1 MDMKD
6 VYAALEKLDNG
17 ADLITAIKGE
27 INTLNNEA
35 EKNRVAGEHTA
46 EKLKNVFAGLD
57 LEDADDVADKA
68 KNLKAALDTFAQGGK
83 KPTEVAK
90 QITDLTAQVNKVT
103 KQLDAMTKTAQAE
116 KTKRLDSL
124 KMAKAVELLSKGHAA
139 SPENMAKLLEGS
151 IIVKDDESLAYNG
164 KDGEISLE
172 DGVAGWLKENSWAVK
187 ANGGGGSGSPTA
199 GTEKEAPTHS
209 LPDLILN
216 RMTIDEKCW
225 AFRETRHLS
234 VVQTGAS
241 I

>member
-6 VYAALEKLDNG
+6 VYVALEKLDNG

-35 EKNRVAGEHTA
+35 KKNRIAGEHTA
-46 EKLKNVFAGLD
+46 GKLKNVLAGLD

-103 KQLDAMTKTAQAE
+103 KQLDAMTQTAQAE
-116 KTKRLDSL
+116 KAKRLDGM

-172 DGVAGWLKENSWAVK
+172 DGVADWLKENSWAVK
-187 ANGGGGSGSPTA
+187 ANGGNGGESSDSFLA
-199 GTEKEAPTHS
+199 GFNS
-209 LPDLILN
+209 
-216 RMTIDEKCW
+216 
-225 AFRETRHLS
+225 
-234 VVQTGAS
+234 
-241 I
+241 

>member
-17 ADLITAIKGE
+17 ADLITTIKGE

-35 EKNRVAGEHTA
+35 KKNRIAGEHTA
-46 EKLKNVFAGLD
+46 EKLKNVLAGLD

-68 KNLKAALDTFAQGGK
+68 KNLEAALDTFAQGGK

-187 ANGGGGSGSPTA
+187 ANGGGGSGSPNGGNGGESSDPFLA
-199 GTEKEAPTHS
+199 GFNS
-209 LPDLILN
+209 
-216 RMTIDEKCW
+216 
-225 AFRETRHLS
+225 
-234 VVQTGAS
+234 
-241 I
+241 

>member
-35 EKNRVAGEHTA
+35 KKNRIAGEHTA
-46 EKLKNVFAGLD
+46 EKPKNVLAGLD

-68 KNLKAALDTFAQGGK
+68 KTLKAALDTFAQGGK

-90 QITDLTAQVNKVT
+90 RITDLTAQVNKVT

-116 KTKRLDSL
+116 KTKRLDGM

-172 DGVAGWLKENSWAVK
+172 DGVADWLKENSWAVK
-187 ANGGGGSGSPTA
+187 ANGGNGGESSDSFLA
-199 GTEKEAPTHS
+199 GFNS
-209 LPDLILN
+209 
-216 RMTIDEKCW
+216 
-225 AFRETRHLS
+225 
-234 VVQTGAS
+234 
-241 I
+241 

>member
-35 EKNRVAGEHTA
+35 KKNRIAGEHTA
-46 EKLKNVFAGLD
+46 GKLKNVLAGLD

-103 KQLDAMTKTAQAE
+103 IQLDAMTKTDQAE
-116 KTKRLDSL
+116 KAKRLDGM

-172 DGVAGWLKENSWAVK
+172 DGVADWLKENSWAVK
-187 ANGGGGSGSPTA
+187 ANGGNGGESSDSFLA
-199 GTEKEAPTHS
+199 GFNS
-209 LPDLILN
+209 
-216 RMTIDEKCW
+216 
-225 AFRETRHLS
+225 
-234 VVQTGAS
+234 
-241 I
+241 

>member
-35 EKNRVAGEHTA
+35 KKNRIAGEHTA
-46 EKLKNVFAGLD
+46 EKLKNVLAGLD

-103 KQLDAMTKTAQAE
+103 KQLVAMTKTAQAE

-187 ANGGGGSGSPTA
+187 ANGGGGSGSPNGGNGGGSSDPFLA
-199 GTEKEAPTHS
+199 GFNS
-209 LPDLILN
+209 
-216 RMTIDEKCW
+216 
-225 AFRETRHLS
+225 
-234 VVQTGAS
+234 
-241 I
+241 

>member
-35 EKNRVAGEHTA
+35 KKNRIAGEQTA
-46 EKLKNVFAGLD
+46 EKLKNVLAGLN

-90 QITDLTAQVNKVT
+90 QITDLIAQVSKVT

-116 KTKRLDSL
+116 KAKRLDSL

-172 DGVAGWLKENSWAVK
+172 DGVADWLKENSWAVK
-187 ANGGGGSGSPTA
+187 ANGGGGSGSPNGGNGEGSSDPFLA
-199 GTEKEAPTHS
+199 GFNS
-209 LPDLILN
+209 
-216 RMTIDEKCW
+216 
-225 AFRETRHLS
+225 
-234 VVQTGAS
+234 
-241 I
+241 

>member
-35 EKNRVAGEHTA
+35 KKNRIAGEHTA
-46 EKLKNVFAGLD
+46 EKLKNVLAGLD

-90 QITDLTAQVNKVT
+90 QITDLTAQVNKVN

-116 KTKRLDSL
+116 KAKRLDGM

-139 SPENMAKLLEGS
+139 SPENMAKLLEGN

-187 ANGGGGSGSPTA
+187 ANGGGGSGSPNGGNGGRSSDPFLA
-199 GTEKEAPTHS
+199 GFNS
-209 LPDLILN
+209 
-216 RMTIDEKCW
+216 
-225 AFRETRHLS
+225 
-234 VVQTGAS
+234 
-241 I
+241 

>member
-35 EKNRVAGEHTA
+35 KKNRIAGEHTA
-46 EKLKNVFAGLD
+46 EKLKNVLAGLD

-90 QITDLTAQVNKVT
+90 QIIDLTAQVNKAT

-116 KTKRLDSL
+116 KAKRLDGM

-187 ANGGGGSGSPTA
+187 ANGGGGSGSPNGGNGGGSSDPFLA
-199 GTEKEAPTHS
+199 GFNS
-209 LPDLILN
+209 
-216 RMTIDEKCW
+216 
-225 AFRETRHLS
+225 
-234 VVQTGAS
+234 
-241 I
+241 

>member
-17 ADLITAIKGE
+17 ANLITAIKGE

-35 EKNRVAGEHTA
+35 KKNRIAGEHTA
-46 EKLKNVFAGLD
+46 EKLKNVLAGLD

-139 SPENMAKLLEGS
+139 SPENMAKLLEGN

-172 DGVAGWLKENSWAVK
+172 DGVANWLKENSWAVK
-187 ANGGGGSGSPTA
+187 ANGGGGSGSPNGGNGGGSSAPFLA
-199 GTEKEAPTHS
+199 GFNS
-209 LPDLILN
+209 
-216 RMTIDEKCW
+216 
-225 AFRETRHLS
+225 
-234 VVQTGAS
+234 
-241 I
+241 

>member
-35 EKNRVAGEHTA
+35 KKNRIAGEHTA
-46 EKLKNVFAGLD
+46 EKLKNLLAGLD

-103 KQLDAMTKTAQAE
+103 KQLDAMNKTAQNTE
-116 KTKRLDSL
+116 SRIS
-124 KMAKAVELLSKGHAA
+124 G
-139 SPENMAKLLEGS
+139 LLEKNLFPPTDTFIASIAQKYGVPYTKGKKGEDRFYFDDDEPIYPLNDGFIGEPKKITLKAGS
-151 IIVKDDESLAYNG
+151 IVLDRYG
-164 KDGEISLE
+164 GEKGTFVATYGTALE
-172 DGVAGWLKENSWAVK
+172 MRALPR
-187 ANGGGGSGSPTA
+187 GSKKN
-199 GTEKEAPTHS
+199 TEYHIYS
-209 LPDLILN
+209 Y
-216 RMTIDEKCW
+216 
-225 AFRETRHLS
+225 
-234 VVQTGAS
+234 
-241 I
+241 

>member
-35 EKNRVAGEHTA
+35 KKNSIAGEHTA
-46 EKLKNVFAGLD
+46 EKLKNVLAGLD

-90 QITDLTAQVNKVT
+90 QIIDLTAQVNKVT

-116 KTKRLDSL
+116 KAKRLDGM

-187 ANGGGGSGSPTA
+187 ANGGGGSGSPNGGNGGGSSDPFLA
-199 GTEKEAPTHS
+199 GFNS
-209 LPDLILN
+209 
-216 RMTIDEKCW
+216 
-225 AFRETRHLS
+225 
-234 VVQTGAS
+234 
-241 I
+241 

>member
-17 ADLITAIKGE
+17 ADLITTIKGE

-35 EKNRVAGEHTA
+35 KKNRIAGEHTA
-46 EKLKNVFAGLD
+46 EKLKNVLAGLD

-68 KNLKAALDTFAQGGK
+68 KNLKAALDTFAQGGR

-103 KQLDAMTKTAQAE
+103 KQLDAMTKTAQEE
-116 KTKRLDSL
+116 KTKRLDGM

-139 SPENMAKLLEGS
+139 SPENMAKLLEGN

-172 DGVAGWLKENSWAVK
+172 DGVADWLKENSWAVK
-187 ANGGGGSGSPTA
+187 ANGGGGSGSPNGGNGGGSPDPFLA
-199 GTEKEAPTHS
+199 GFNS
-209 LPDLILN
+209 
-216 RMTIDEKCW
+216 
-225 AFRETRHLS
+225 
-234 VVQTGAS
+234 
-241 I
+241 

>member
-35 EKNRVAGEHTA
+35 KKNRIAGEHTA
-46 EKLKNVFAGLD
+46 EKLKNVLAGLD

-116 KTKRLDSL
+116 KTKRLDGM

-139 SPENMAKLLEGS
+139 SPENMAKLLEGN

-164 KDGEISLE
+164 G
-172 DGVAGWLKENSWAVK
+172 
-187 ANGGGGSGSPTA
+187 NGGGSPDPFLA
-199 GTEKEAPTHS
+199 GFNS
-209 LPDLILN
+209 
-216 RMTIDEKCW
+216 
-225 AFRETRHLS
+225 
-234 VVQTGAS
+234 
-241 I
+241 

>member
-35 EKNRVAGEHTA
+35 KKNRIAGEHTA
-46 EKLKNVFAGLD
+46 EKLKNVLAGLD

-90 QITDLTAQVNKVT
+90 QITDLTAQVNTVT

-124 KMAKAVELLSKGHAA
+124 KMAKTVELLSKGHAA

-151 IIVKDDESLAYNG
+151 IIVKEDESLAYND

-172 DGVAGWLKENSWAVK
+172 DGVADWLKGNSWAVK
-187 ANGGGGSGSPTA
+187 ANGGGSGSPNGGNGEGSSDPFLA
-199 GTEKEAPTHS
+199 GFNS
-209 LPDLILN
+209 
-216 RMTIDEKCW
+216 
-225 AFRETRHLS
+225 
-234 VVQTGAS
+234 
-241 I
+241 

>member
-35 EKNRVAGEHTA
+35 KKNRIAGEQTA
-46 EKLKNVFAGLD
+46 EKLKNVLAGLN

-90 QITDLTAQVNKVT
+90 QITDLTAQVNKGT
-103 KQLDAMTKTAQAE
+103 KQLDAMTKIAQAE
-116 KTKRLDSL
+116 KTKRLDGM

-172 DGVAGWLKENSWAVK
+172 DGVADWLKENSWAVK
-187 ANGGGGSGSPTA
+187 ANGGGGSGSPNGGNGEGSSDPFLA
-199 GTEKEAPTHS
+199 GFNS
-209 LPDLILN
+209 
-216 RMTIDEKCW
+216 
-225 AFRETRHLS
+225 
-234 VVQTGAS
+234 
-241 I
+241 

>member
-35 EKNRVAGEHTA
+35 KKNRIAGEHTA
-46 EKLKNVFAGLD
+46 EKTKNVLAGLD

-116 KTKRLDSL
+116 KAKRLDGM

-172 DGVAGWLKENSWAVK
+172 DGVADWLKENSWAVK
-187 ANGGGGSGSPTA
+187 ANGGNGGESSDSFLA
-199 GTEKEAPTHS
+199 GFNS
-209 LPDLILN
+209 
-216 RMTIDEKCW
+216 
-225 AFRETRHLS
+225 
-234 VVQTGAS
+234 
-241 I
+241 

>member
-35 EKNRVAGEHTA
+35 KKNRIAGEHTA
-46 EKLKNVFAGLD
+46 EKLKNVLAGLD

-90 QITDLTAQVNKVT
+90 QITDLTAQGNTVT

-151 IIVKDDESLAYNG
+151 IIVKEDESLAYND

-172 DGVAGWLKENSWAVK
+172 DGVADWLKGNSWAVK
-187 ANGGGGSGSPTA
+187 ANGGGSGSPNGGNGEGSSDPFLA
-199 GTEKEAPTHS
+199 GFNS
-209 LPDLILN
+209 
-216 RMTIDEKCW
+216 
-225 AFRETRHLS
+225 
-234 VVQTGAS
+234 
-241 I
+241 

>member
-1 MDMKD
+1 MK
-6 VYAALEKLDNG
+6 
-17 ADLITAIKGE
+17 
-27 INTLNNEA
+27 
-35 EKNRVAGEHTA
+35 
-46 EKLKNVFAGLD
+46 KLKNVLAGLA

-116 KTKRLDSL
+116 KTKRLDGM

-187 ANGGGGSGSPTA
+187 ANGGGGSGSPNGGNGGGSSDPFLA
-199 GTEKEAPTHS
+199 GFNS
-209 LPDLILN
+209 
-216 RMTIDEKCW
+216 
-225 AFRETRHLS
+225 
-234 VVQTGAS
+234 
-241 I
+241 

>member
-35 EKNRVAGEHTA
+35 KKNRIAGEHTA
-46 EKLKNVFAGLD
+46 EKLKNVLAGLD

-68 KNLKAALDTFAQGGK
+68 RNLKAALDTFAQGGK

-103 KQLDAMTKTAQAE
+103 KQLDAMTKTAQEE
-116 KTKRLDSL
+116 KAKRLDGM

-139 SPENMAKLLEGS
+139 SPENMAKLLEGN

-172 DGVAGWLKENSWAVK
+172 DGVADWLKENSWAVK
-187 ANGGGGSGSPTA
+187 ANGGGGSGSPNGGNGGGSPDPFLA
-199 GTEKEAPTHS
+199 GFNS
-209 LPDLILN
+209 
-216 RMTIDEKCW
+216 
-225 AFRETRHLS
+225 
-234 VVQTGAS
+234 
-241 I
+241 

>member
-35 EKNRVAGEHTA
+35 KKNRIAGEHTA
-46 EKLKNVFAGLD
+46 EKLKNVLAGLD

-68 KNLKAALDTFAQGGK
+68 KNLKAALDTFAQGGR

-116 KTKRLDSL
+116 KAKRLDGM

-172 DGVAGWLKENSWAVK
+172 DGVADWLKENSWAVK
-187 ANGGGGSGSPTA
+187 ANGGGGSGSPN
-199 GTEKEAPTHS
+199 GGNGGESSDPFLDGFNS
-209 LPDLILN
+209 
-216 RMTIDEKCW
+216 
-225 AFRETRHLS
+225 
-234 VVQTGAS
+234 
-241 I
+241 